1 MPKAPQFLQNN
12 KALSLT
18 LCTICQC
25 PFLQLFKCRSCTIF
39 LLPCP
44 RVGHNY
50 YYIVFVSFLYYIGFF
65 FLRFR
70 LIDTQQAVTR
80 LLFWITA

>member
-1 MPKAPQFLQNN
+1 MSVSAIFSVPQQHY
-12 KALSLT
+12 LS
-18 LCTICQC
+18 
-25 PFLQLFKCRSCTIF
+25 PFI
-39 LLPCP
+39 P
-44 RVGHNY
+44 VGHNY
-50 YYIVFVSFLYYIGFF
+50 YYIVFVSFVCCLGFF